1 MQARP
6 KYPHVY
12 PCQFRLVVISR
23 QHHPSTSYYC
33 RRFLTKHNLPVAYL
47 SPHSYANSVLQA
59 LYFCGP
65 FRELLLQYPDPSV
78 PDVPPPPPPLPIP
91 PPLHPQQPS
100 TSSRKRPVRSA
111 SVSDAAPSAN
121 PNAPPGAPIPAQ
133 PPTLLSALRSLLLHI
148 SRNPAD
154 KGTVAPRAFIDKLK
168 ELNEL
173 FRPST
178 HQDAH
183 EFLNYVLNQII
194 EEMEADGQKPAS
206 QPTNGAER
214 AAGED
219 RECCVS
225 VLVRRSRTHAHAHS
239 HVAVVGWYCTRI
251 RSEHVNRDA
260 VDAARGVHV
269 AGHAVPLDDRAP
281 PV

>member
-1 MQARP
+1 MP
-6 KYPHVY
+6 WP
-12 PCQFRLVVISR
+12 FRIIVIYDNASVLLLLR
-23 QHHPSTSYYC
+23 ITPNN
-33 RRFLTKHNLPVAYL
+33 FDLPVADH
-47 SPHSYANSVLQA
+47 SPPYSYANSVLQA

-78 PDVPPPPPPLPIP
+78 PDVPPPPAALPVP

-111 SVSDAAPSAN
+111 SVSEGSPAHPN
-121 PNAPPGAPIPAQ
+121 PNAPPAIPIPPQ
-133 PPTLLSALRSLLLHI
+133 PPTLLSALRSLFLHI

-173 FRPST
+173 FRPSM

-194 EEMEADGQKPAS
+194 EEMEAEGQKPS
-206 QPTNGAER
+206 SHSNGVEKL
-214 AAGED
+214 GED
-219 RECCVS
+219 RECRVFRPY
-225 VLVRRSRTHAHAHS
+225 LLLE
-239 HVAVVGWYCTRI
+239 G
-251 RSEHVNRDA
+251 
-260 VDAARGVHV
+260 
-269 AGHAVPLDDRAP
+269 
-281 PV
+281 